1 MRGEKVMTTFQMSSY
16 KGEKVSDVVTAGG
29 RYRVLLFY
37 FFVFSSFFFF
47 CKWEVAQH
55 VYEQMGMIPYRG
67 KNRQWRREGIIKE
80 LESLNIWEG
89 MASILQVEGEM
100 TL

>member
-16 KGEKVSDVVTAGG
+16 KGEKVNDVVIAGG
-29 RYRVLLFY
+29 RYRFLLFY
-37 FFVFSSFFFF
+37 FFVFSFFFF
-47 CKWEVAQH
+47 CKWEVVQH

-67 KNRQWRREGIIKE
+67 KNRQCRREGIIKE

-89 MASILQVEGEM
+89 MASIPQVEGEM